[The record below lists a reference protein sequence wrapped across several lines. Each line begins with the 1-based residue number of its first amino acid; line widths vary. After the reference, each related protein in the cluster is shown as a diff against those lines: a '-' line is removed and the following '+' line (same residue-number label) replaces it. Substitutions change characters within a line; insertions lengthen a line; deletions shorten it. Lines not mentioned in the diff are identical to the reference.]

1 MSVDFYRVLHLFGAL
16 MVFLGLGGMLA
27 VSDGKAP
34 KLYSALH
41 GAGLLVMLVAGVG
54 VLHKAGLAWNGLI
67 FAKIACWVLLGAA
80 PVLVRRGVLPRVGA
94 VVLVLVIGG
103 VAVWLAKT
111 KPF

>member
-1 MSVDFYRVLHLFGAL
+1 MSPDLYRVIHVVGAL
-16 MVFLGLGGMLA
+16 TLFLGLGGMLA
-27 VSDGKAP
+27 VSDGKTP

-41 GAGLLVMLVAGVG
+41 GIGLLLLLVAGIG
-54 VLHKAGLAWNGLI
+54 VIHKGNLAWDNWI
-67 FAKIACWVLLGAA
+67 FAKIACWILLGAT

-94 VVLVLVIGG
+94 LVLVLVIGG